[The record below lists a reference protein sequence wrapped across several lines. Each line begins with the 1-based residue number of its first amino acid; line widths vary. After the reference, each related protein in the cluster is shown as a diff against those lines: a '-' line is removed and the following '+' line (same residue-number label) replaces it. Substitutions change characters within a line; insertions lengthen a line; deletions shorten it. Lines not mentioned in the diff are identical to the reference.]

1 MGVAHLFQIGNQL
14 GRHLG
19 VCIGVA
25 VLLHL
30 PASHMHLVDVHGRID
45 GIGFFVGPHPC
56 FIVPLVAFQLI
67 DLAAVGGSR
76 FRMESIG
83 VGLVHLPVIGSNHA
97 VLVYIVFLQ
106 AGNKYLPNALFIH
119 FLHGVAAGQPAVEI
133 AHHAHCAGMRRPQP
147 EHHTLFASALE
158 QVCAEELLRLEV
170 VPLKKEIDGISLIR
184 RLFSFHVVLLPPH
197 EGRPAGRGICSAFAA
212 VQRVPRRLK
221 CLVSSVFSALC
232 GAALILYFL
241 FYTFGLYFS
250 RLFCHNLLKKD
261 FSLILFYAVFTTF

>member
-1 MGVAHLFQIGNQL
+1 
-14 GRHLG
+14 
-19 VCIGVA
+19 
-25 VLLHL
+25 
-30 PASHMHLVDVHGRID
+30 
-45 GIGFFVGPHPC
+45 
-56 FIVPLVAFQLI
+56 
-67 DLAAVGGSR
+67 
-76 FRMESIG
+76 MECIG

-106 AGNKYLPNALFIH
+106 AGNKDLPNALFIH
-119 FLHGVAAGQPAVEI
+119 FFHGVAAGQPAVEI
-133 AHHAHCAGMRRPQP
+133 AHHAHRAGMRRPQP
-147 EHHTLFASALE
+147 EHHTLFASALD

-170 VPLKKEIDGISLIR
+170 VSLKKEIDGISLIR

-197 EGRPAGRGICSAFAA
+197 EGRQAGRGICSASAA
-212 VQRVPRRLK
+212 VHPVLRRSECPVPGG
-221 CLVSSVFSALC
+221 FPALC